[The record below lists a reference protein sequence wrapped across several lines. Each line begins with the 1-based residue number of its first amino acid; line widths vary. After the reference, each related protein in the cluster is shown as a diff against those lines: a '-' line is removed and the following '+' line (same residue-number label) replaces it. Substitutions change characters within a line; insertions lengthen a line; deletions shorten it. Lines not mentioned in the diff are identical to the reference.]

1 MNDGMIHIP
10 ARRREEAS
18 QQQVIRVSPE
28 AYNTL
33 VEIYN
38 ESALSLK
45 EIASRIIL
53 ESKDRIVYD
62 KED

>member
-10 ARRREEAS
+10 AKRREEVS

-62 KED
+62 KEE

>member
-10 ARRREEAS
+10 AKRREEVS

-45 EIASRIIL
+45 EIASR
-53 ESKDRIVYD
+53 DVY
-62 KED
+62 KRQHLFRWLV